1 MIKEFNKRYFF
12 LSNFYERPV
21 EFEGKTYGSNEAAFQ
36 AQKAPSYK
44 NRFIVLPPNEA
55 KALGRALPLRKDW
68 EKVKDDIMYRICLAK
83 FTQNPDLAKRLLDTG
98 DEILE
103 EGNTWHD
110 TYWGVDLKTGE
121 GKNVLGSI
129 LMRVRNE
136 LRIKSN
142 HEVEK

>member
-1 MIKEFNKRYFF
+1 
-12 LSNFYERPV
+12 
-21 EFEGKTYGSNEAAFQ
+21 
-36 AQKAPSYK
+36 
-44 NRFIVLPPNEA
+44 
-55 KALGRALPLRKDW
+55 
-68 EKVKDDIMYRICLAK
+68 MYRICLAK

-121 GKNVLGSI
+121 GKNMLGSI